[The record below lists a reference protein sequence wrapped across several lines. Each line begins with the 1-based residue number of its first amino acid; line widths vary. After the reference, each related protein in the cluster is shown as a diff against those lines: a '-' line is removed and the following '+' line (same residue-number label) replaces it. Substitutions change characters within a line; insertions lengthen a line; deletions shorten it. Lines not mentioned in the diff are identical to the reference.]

1 MQTRKRR
8 LKVVADSAEKGSKK
22 IKSSQDSTNTSED
35 SDGNTPQLTTGL
47 PSSSKNVSNNSKNKR
62 TTVKRKNN
70 KKGKKERTATRNIE
84 DPPELNKVLPSLAD
98 IKAITKPSKDADL
111 PVDILLLTVTNC
123 EFLACYSELKNPYK
137 CWFDGLGYVYFSD
150 VGESQE
156 ELKVALLR
164 CYRNGIGPGGAL
176 VSVKNA
182 ASVLGPKAVIS
193 VGTCSGLNPAKSTL
207 GDVVVSA
214 KIATYASK
222 VVTSNQEQSTGMR
235 SYVSKRFLDVIKNSA
250 DGWQAPLMDPEAQ
263 HVQVFTD
270 AEFVSGPEQVRVQW
284 RRDQLAETNP
294 QAMAIENEGEGLF
307 TAAFDCQ
314 IEWLIVKG
322 IADYADGSQLASE
335 SWSSCASV
343 MAASLVAHILNDP
356 CVFHS
361 WPHYQDLSQQCSAS
375 RSKEQLPC
383 PPDDTTAFLEWS
395 QNQLCSFYNS
405 TTSQLMIT
413 PWDRNNTMD
422 IDEVYVQLT
431 LLRGDRK
438 LSGTTTKK
446 LEDYSEIFAGHGHHP
461 FPKRILAYGRPG
473 IGKSTFT
480 KKLVVDWSRGNKEIL
495 KKFAVVLLIKL
506 RDVCNTKDFS
516 AMLEKAELLSADDS
530 VVFSQLYDYIRG
542 NQEKVLLILD
552 GYDEYSAE
560 KSSPVHQIWKGSQL
574 RDCTLLVTTRP
585 RKKDELR
592 PGSHAQFEIN
602 GFDRWQVKTFALKF
616 LRDQTE
622 VIKFTDFLAKR
633 DLWDLA
639 EIPLLLLML
648 VLSWKVSGY
657 QGPSTSRADV
667 YNSFCQT
674 LLDHVTAKASDET
687 FKSMDEHREDLVKLG
702 ELAWQALLNDCL
714 YFKLSKVP
722 EDIRLFLEKFIDF
735 GFLQTSNLSDSPH
748 REKLA
753 FFLHKSVQ
761 EFLSAWFLV
770 RDLQNAKEPFNS
782 LSKVDSFKR
791 FKELFEVFRFVWEL
805 SSEATVAVFSHLK
818 MIGEKEGLTDY
829 NFCENPSIRELT
841 KEQREFYR
849 FNLDLFLS
857 CPASDRENVYP
868 SFLQCVNGLLLIG
881 REQLPKV
888 SSEHCLRSTNFHQP
902 DYVFFDGTCK
912 SDWDDEIFSV
922 MSDLD
927 TVFVTCSGDVI
938 SLNTYRH
945 SWVNDYF
952 IKKVEHRFVFCA
964 TVIVVV
970 PIELLTSAPESS
982 LQEPDHK
989 LQSHDVCNTLQLTE
1003 KTSDQTLIHS
1013 LSYLGKIET
1022 CGISEDPTSE
1032 LGELVI
1038 LLNNLHHVPRLFDL
1052 DLYDVGMGNQGC
1064 QLLATALK
1072 YVDKL
1077 RMLALPRNPLG
1088 HGISELAKH
1097 LHSVPHLEELHLKNT
1112 QMKEEEVT
1120 ALAHSLKNVSQ
1131 LSKLDLSNNPLGHG
1145 VSELAKQLHNVPH
1158 LKQLKLRDTQMGEE
1172 EVTALAHSLKNVTQL
1187 SKLDLSNNPL
1197 GHGVSELAKHLHND
1211 LNQLSLNDTQMGE
1224 EEVTALARALV
1235 YLPKL
1240 GELYLN
1246 KNPLGRG
1253 VPELIKCLRS
1263 GPRRSRLFLTNVQM
1277 TEKEATELHTLSV
1290 EHNLSLCT
1298 DYNVSFSFVICI
1310 I

>member
-1 MQTRKRR
+1 
-8 LKVVADSAEKGSKK
+8 
-22 IKSSQDSTNTSED
+22 
-35 SDGNTPQLTTGL
+35 
-47 PSSSKNVSNNSKNKR
+47 
-62 TTVKRKNN
+62 
-70 KKGKKERTATRNIE
+70 
-84 DPPELNKVLPSLAD
+84 
-98 IKAITKPSKDADL
+98 
-111 PVDILLLTVTNC
+111 
-123 EFLACYSELKNPYK
+123 
-137 CWFDGLGYVYFSD
+137 
-150 VGESQE
+150 
-156 ELKVALLR
+156 
-164 CYRNGIGPGGAL
+164 
-176 VSVKNA
+176 
-182 ASVLGPKAVIS
+182 
-193 VGTCSGLNPAKSTL
+193 
-207 GDVVVSA
+207 
-214 KIATYASK
+214 
-222 VVTSNQEQSTGMR
+222 
-235 SYVSKRFLDVIKNSA
+235 
-250 DGWQAPLMDPEAQ
+250 
-263 HVQVFTD
+263 
-270 AEFVSGPEQVRVQW
+270 
-284 RRDQLAETNP
+284 
-294 QAMAIENEGEGLF
+294 
-307 TAAFDCQ
+307 
-314 IEWLIVKG
+314 
-322 IADYADGSQLASE
+322 
-335 SWSSCASV
+335 
-343 MAASLVAHILNDP
+343 
-356 CVFHS
+356 
-361 WPHYQDLSQQCSAS
+361 
-375 RSKEQLPC
+375 
-383 PPDDTTAFLEWS
+383 
-395 QNQLCSFYNS
+395 
-405 TTSQLMIT
+405 MIT

-431 LLRGDRK
+431 LLRDDRK

-446 LEDYSEIFAGHGHHP
+446 LEDYSEIFAGHGHHLI
-461 FPKRILAYGRPG
+461 PKRILAYGRPG

-560 KSSPVHQIWKGSQL
+560 KSSPVHLIWKGSQL
-574 RDCTLLVTTRP
+574 RHCTLLVTTRP
-585 RKKDELR
+585 LKKDELR
-592 PGSHAQFEIN
+592 PGSHAQFEIC
-602 GFDRWQVKTFALKF
+602 GFDNWQVEKFAFKF
-616 LRDQTE
+616 LHEETE
-622 VIKFTDFLAKR
+622 VNNFTEFLYEH

-648 VLSWKVSGY
+648 VLSWKKY
-657 QGPSTSRADV
+657 QGSLTSRSDL
-667 YNSFCQT
+667 YYKFCQT
-674 LLDHVTAKASDET
+674 LLDHVTAKTSDET
-687 FKSMDEHREDLVKLG
+687 LRSIDEYREDLVKLG

-714 YFKLSKVP
+714 YFKLSNVT
-722 EDIRLFLEKFIDF
+722 EDIRLFLKKFIDF

-829 NFCENPSIRELT
+829 NFCENPSIEELT
-841 KEQREFYR
+841 EEQREFYR

-868 SFLQCVNGLLLIG
+868 SFLQCVNGLLLIEL
-881 REQLPKV
+881 EQLPKV
-888 SSEHCLRSTNFHQP
+888 SSEHCLRSTNFHKP
-902 DYVFFDGTCK
+902 DYVFFDVTFK

-945 SWVNDYF
+945 SCVNDYF

-1038 LLNNLHHVPRLFDL
+1038 LLNNLHHVPRLSEL
-1052 DLYDVGMGNQGC
+1052 ELCGVGMGNQEC
-1064 QLLATALK
+1064 QSLATALK
-1072 YVDKL
+1072 CVDKL
-1077 RMLALPRNPLG
+1077 RLLRLSSNPLG

-1145 VSELAKQLHNVPH
+1145 VSELAKHLHSVPH
-1158 LKQLKLRDTQMGEE
+1158 LEILYLNGTQMDED
-1172 EVTALAHSLKNVTQL
+1172 EVTALAHSLQNVTQLSKLDLSNNPLGHGVSELAKHLHSVPHLEILYLNGTQMDEDEVTALAHSLQNVTQL

-1197 GHGVSELAKHLHND
+1197 GHGVSELAKHLHNAPH

-1277 TEKEATELHTLSV
+1277 TEKEATEVHTLSV

-1310 I
+1310 INARNTQERPGRRKGSVLQRSCVAILIHTKKDTLIFVKENLSNSGPVVTTIASVFCLSLDVLQGGIDCNYTPLIILLRQWTNYGFQDQTQVLLKDHYISPLKV